1 MMMMMSLWKMNFVAI
16 EDVDNML
23 MMMMTTTMMM
33 RGGACQ
39 MNIVAFVNLEVDD
52 LATWILLLWIMLI
65 MMLQ

>member
-23 MMMMTTTMMM
+23 MMMMMMTRMMMRMM

-39 MNIVAFVNLEVDD
+39 MN
-52 LATWILLLWIMLI
+52 TLLLL
-65 MMLQ
+65 